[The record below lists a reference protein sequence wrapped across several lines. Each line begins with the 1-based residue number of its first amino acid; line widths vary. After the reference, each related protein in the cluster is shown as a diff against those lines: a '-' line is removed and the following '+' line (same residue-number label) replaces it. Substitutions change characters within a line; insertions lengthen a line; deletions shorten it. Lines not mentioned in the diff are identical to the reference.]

1 MNSLINL
8 LRTIVGPTAVIA
20 AGTMGAG
27 AVASFLLAGAW
38 FRYDLLWVILLML
51 PVFVVSTD
59 TASRIGFL
67 NAREGMFS
75 LIRRQLHPG
84 VAWFLLLVNVPV
96 HFLIVMG
103 QMSVMTSALMS
114 VFGFHPPGTGASAD
128 YVQGYRMAEI
138 VLSLVCGGA
147 ILWLVLA
154 QGYERMQKAMSLL
167 MVLMFICFLMVAL
180 RGMTELP
187 EILAGFI
194 PSLPGDLARA
204 GDAPPRVA
212 TSSIIAMVGAAIA
225 PAALLGMPYLR
236 ADDDGADRDLG
247 RDLRNSVVNLGLIFG
262 AYAIF
267 IVIAGG
273 FALYPL
279 SNHAEIEAVHQAS
292 GVLQDAFPAA
302 LAFAGP
308 TIFSLGV
315 FMAAVT
321 TLVVAAQLSVYFSL
335 DMFRQNWRF
344 TTDNRLYHRVLAIFI
359 MGAALLAPFW
369 SFPALLKVV
378 LLMGINVVVIPLV
391 FVIVIY
397 MINRPSVVG
406 SHTAEWWRNALL
418 VAGLATSIALA
429 VDKVPHYL
437 TILLP

>member
-1 MNSLINL
+1 MNSLITL
-8 LRTIVGPTAVIA
+8 LRSFVGPTAVIA

-75 LIRRQLHPG
+75 LIRRQLHPAL
-84 VAWFLLLVNVPV
+84 AWFLLLVNVPV

-114 VFGFHPPGTGASAD
+114 IFGFHPPGPGATAD
-128 YVQGYRMAEI
+128 YAQGYQIAEVAI
-138 VLSLVCGGA
+138 NLACGGA

-154 QGYERMQKAMSLL
+154 QGYARMQRAMSVL
-167 MVLMFICFLMVAL
+167 MALMFICFLMVAL
-180 RGMTELP
+180 RGMSELP
-187 EILAGFI
+187 GILSGFI
-194 PSLPGDLARA
+194 PQLPEDVARA
-204 GDAPPRVA
+204 DSAPPRVA
-212 TSSIIAMVGAAIA
+212 TSSIIAMIGAAIA

-236 ADDDGADRDLG
+236 ADDSGAERDLG
-247 RDLRNSVVNLGLIFG
+247 RDLRSSVVNLGLIFG

-279 SNHAEIEAVHQAS
+279 PNHAEIETVHQAS
-292 GVLQDAFPAA
+292 AVLQDAFPAA

-308 TIFSLGV
+308 AIFSLGV

-335 DMFRQNWRF
+335 DMFHRNWRF
-344 TTDNRLYHRVLAIFI
+344 TTDNRLYHQVLAIF
-359 MGAALLAPFW
+359 MTGAALLAPFW

-397 MINRPSVVG
+397 LINRPSVVG
-406 SHTAEWWRNALL
+406 NHTAEWWRNALL
-418 VAGLATSIALA
+418 AAGLLTSIALA

-437 TILLP
+437 SILLP

>member
-1 MNSLINL
+1 M
-8 LRTIVGPTAVIA
+8 RTIVGPTAVIA

-75 LIRRQLHPG
+75 LIRRQVHPG

-114 VFGFHPPGTGASAD
+114 VFGFHPPGVEAGAD
-128 YVQGYRMAEI
+128 YVQGYRVAEI
-138 VLSLVCGGA
+138 VLSLVCGAA

-167 MVLMFICFLMVAL
+167 MVLMFICFLTVAL
-180 RGMTELP
+180 RGLSELP
-187 EILAGFI
+187 DILAGFI
-194 PSLPGDLARA
+194 PQMPDDLPRSGGAE
-204 GDAPPRVA
+204 PRVA

-236 ADDDGADRDLG
+236 ADDDSPDRDLG
-247 RDLRNSVVNLGLIFG
+247 RDLRNSVVNLGVIFG

-273 FALYPL
+273 FALHPL
-279 SNHAEIEAVHQAS
+279 ANHAEIEAVHQAS
-292 GVLQDAFPAA
+292 GVLQGAFPEA

-335 DMFRQNWRF
+335 DMLGRNWRF
-344 TTDNRLYHRVLAIFI
+344 TTDNRLYHRVLIAFV
-359 MGAALLAPFW
+359 MGAAALAPFW
-369 SFPALLKVV
+369 SFPALLKVI

-397 MINRPSVVG
+397 LVNRRSVVG
-406 SHTAEWWRNALL
+406 GHTAEWWRNALL
-418 VAGLATSIALA
+418 AAGLATSIALA

-437 TILLP
+437 SLLLP

>member
-1 MNSLINL
+1 MKHL
-8 LRTIVGPTAVIA
+8 LRLLQTIVGPTAVIA

-59 TASRIGFL
+59 TASRIGAL

-75 LIRRQLHPG
+75 LIRRQVHPG

-114 VFGFHPPGTGASAD
+114 IFGFHPPGDASGAA
-128 YVQGYRMAEI
+128 YAGNYRIAEI

-147 ILWLVLA
+147 VLWLVLA
-154 QGYERMQKAMSLL
+154 QGYQRMQKAMSLL
-167 MVLMFICFLMVAL
+167 MVLMFICFLTVAL

-187 EILAGFI
+187 EILAGFV
-194 PSLPGDLARA
+194 PHMPGDLPRA
-204 GDAPPRVA
+204 GGAEPRMA

-236 ADDDGADRDLG
+236 ADDDGRAHNLR

-262 AYAIF
+262 AYAVF
-267 IVIAGG
+267 IVVAGG

-279 SNHAEIEAVHQAS
+279 ANHAEIEAVHQAS
-292 GVLQDAFPAA
+292 GVLQGAFPQA

-335 DMFRQNWRF
+335 DMCRRDWRF
-344 TTDNRLYHRVLAIFI
+344 SADNRLYHRILIAFV

-378 LLMGINVVVIPLV
+378 LLMGVNVVVIPLV
-391 FVIVIY
+391 FLIVIY
-397 MINRPSVVG
+397 MINRRNVVG
-406 SHTAEWWRNALL
+406 EHTAEWWRNALL
-418 VAGLATSIALA
+418 VAGLALSIILA
-429 VDKVPHYL
+429 IDKTPHYL
-437 TILLP
+437 SILLP

>member
-1 MNSLINL
+1 MNSLITL

-51 PVFVVSTD
+51 PVFVISTD

-75 LIRRQLHPG
+75 LIRRRVHPT

-114 VFGFHPPGTGASAD
+114 VFGFHPPDVAASAD
-128 YVQGYRMAEI
+128 YLQGYRVAEI

-167 MVLMFICFLMVAL
+167 MVLMFICFLTVAL
-180 RGMTELP
+180 RGLSELP
-187 EILAGFI
+187 DILAGFV
-194 PSLPGDLARA
+194 PQLPADLPRSGGAE
-204 GDAPPRVA
+204 PRVA

-236 ADDDGADRDLG
+236 ADDDSPDRDLG
-247 RDLRNSVVNLGLIFG
+247 RDLRNSVVNLGVIFG

-279 SNHAEIEAVHQAS
+279 ANHAEIEAVHQAS
-292 GVLQDAFPAA
+292 GVLQGAFPDA

-335 DMFRQNWRF
+335 DMLGRNWRF
-344 TTDNRLYHRVLAIFI
+344 TTDNKLYHRVLVAFV
-359 MGAALLAPFW
+359 MGAAVLAPFW
-369 SFPALLKVV
+369 SFPALLKVI

-397 MINRPSVVG
+397 LVNRHSVVG
-406 SHTAEWWRNALL
+406 NHTAEWWRNALL
-418 VAGLATSIALA
+418 AAGLATSIALA

-437 TILLP
+437 SLLLP